1 MKLLKELI
9 LPFFLGTWKEVDELT
24 LKIEAQVKGEC
35 VNLSDL
41 MKQKTTGEFA
51 QQLQKLNNAK
61 TQQIRQETLLVQS
74 KKYEVALE
82 SAPQAI
88 IQIYSALTT
97 GILTTTMVIGK

>member
-1 MKLLKELI
+1 
-9 LPFFLGTWKEVDELT
+9 
-24 LKIEAQVKGEC
+24 
-35 VNLSDL
+35 

-88 IQIYSALTT
+88 INIYTVLTT
-97 GILTTTMVIGK
+97 GILTSTMLISKQIKSIFI